1 MTQIEK
7 FKNLYEEE
15 EEEERDNYVNKGSHL
30 PHVLLNSSFILFSAF
45 AVYCIAL
52 IYDSIS
58 FALLL

>member
-15 EEEERDNYVNKGSHL
+15 EEERDNYVNKGSLL